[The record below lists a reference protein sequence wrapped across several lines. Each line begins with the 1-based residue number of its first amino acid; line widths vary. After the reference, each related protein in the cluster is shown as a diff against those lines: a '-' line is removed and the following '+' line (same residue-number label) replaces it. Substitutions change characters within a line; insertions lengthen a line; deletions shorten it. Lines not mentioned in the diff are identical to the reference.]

1 MADRQALEN
10 ALIKAHEAGDT
21 QAASVIAG
29 EIKGLS
35 SSPSIGDRAA
45 RVAGLGARA
54 LVTGVSA
61 IPTLMAEGVAAPL
74 RALTG
79 GRYFPSPSAV
89 LQQTMTE
96 AGLPEPANAPERFS
110 TAITSALAGGGT
122 TLAGA
127 NMAQPLSRLGQ
138 GVRQTLIQQPGRQ
151 VVAAA
156 TGAASGQTA
165 AEAGA
170 GPIGQMAATLAG
182 GMAPFAPQ
190 MMAGR
195 PSPETLQT
203 RQTAAA
209 GRDAGYVL
217 PPQQVEPSLTNKL
230 LGGFSGQARTEQ
242 AASLKNQTVT
252 NRLARQD
259 LGLPADAPLNEA
271 TLETFRN
278 RVSTPY
284 RQVEA
289 LLPNGKSLME
299 QLRTARANANDWWKH
314 YNRDAHP
321 ESKAKAIQFSQ
332 DAQTI
337 EATFE
342 SAAQSSGKPDLLGQ
356 LRQARTQ
363 IAKSY
368 DYERALNADTG
379 NVDARMIGRARDR
392 GAPQTG
398 GMRTI
403 GSMANAFD
411 RSMQSMDGRTPPFV
425 SPLDAA
431 VATGPLAG
439 AIMSGRPEVAALSAI
454 PFMRPAVRAGILSE
468 PYQSLMATPNLNP
481 LNRPDAASLGVLPLL
496 YNRP

>member
-21 QAASVIAG
+21 EAASVIAG

-35 SSPSIGDRAA
+35 PSFGERAA
-45 RVAGLGARA
+45 RVAGLGARS
-54 LVTGVSA
+54 LITGVSS

-79 GRYFPSPSAV
+79 GKYFPSPTAV
-89 LQQTMTE
+89 LQEKMTQ

-110 TAITSALAGGGT
+110 TAITSALAGMGGT
-122 TLAGA
+122 LGAAGA
-127 NMAQPLSRLGQ
+127 VNPTSIVGQ
-138 GVRQTLIQQPGRQ
+138 GVRDTLLQQPVRQ
-151 VVAAA
+151 AVAAG
-156 TGAASGQTA
+156 TGAASGQAA

-170 GPIGQMAATLAG
+170 GPVGQMGATLAG

-203 RQTAAA
+203 RQTAAQ
-209 GRDAGYVL
+209 GREAGYVL
-217 PPQQVEPSLTNKL
+217 PPQQVNPSVTNKL

-259 LGLPADAPLNEA
+259 LGLPQDAPLNEA
-271 TLETFRN
+271 TLESFRN
-278 RVSTPY
+278 RVSGPY
-284 RQVEA
+284 REVEA

-299 QLRTARANANDWWKH
+299 QLKTARANANDWWKH

-332 DAQTI
+332 DAQAI

-342 SAAQSSGKPDLLGQ
+342 SAAQASGKPDLLGQ
-356 LRQARTQ
+356 LRQSRTQ

-368 DYERALNADTG
+368 DYERALNQDTG
-379 NVDARMIGRARDR
+379 NIDARMIGRARDK

-398 GMRTI
+398 PMRTI

-431 VATGPLAG
+431 TATVPLAG
-439 AIMSGRPEVAALSAI
+439 AIMSGRPEVAALSAL
-454 PFMRPAVRAGILSE
+454 PFLRPAVRAGILSE
-468 PYQSLMATPNLNP
+468 PYQTLMASPNVSP
-481 LNRPDAASLGVLPLL
+481 LTNSQAGTLGILPMLYSRP
-496 YNRP
+496 